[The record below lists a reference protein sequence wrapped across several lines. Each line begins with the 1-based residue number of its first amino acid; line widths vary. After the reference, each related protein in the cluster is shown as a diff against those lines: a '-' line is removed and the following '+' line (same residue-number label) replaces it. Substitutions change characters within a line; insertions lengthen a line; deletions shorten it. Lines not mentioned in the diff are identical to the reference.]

1 MRTTIALDNDI
12 QAAVERM
19 RREEGLGLSEAVNQL
34 ARGGLAARTGVRPDS
49 APFVQQTARL
59 GIRIDVTSV
68 ADALEQLDGPT
79 AS

>member
-1 MRTTIALDNDI
+1 MRTTISLDDDI

-19 RREEGLGLSEAVNQL
+19 RRVEGIGLSEAVNRL
-34 ARGGLAARTGVRPDS
+34 ARGGLAAKTRARPNS
-49 APFVQQTARL
+49 EPFVQKTARL
-59 GIRIDVTSV
+59 GLRIDVTSV